1 MNRNTIAW
9 LFAVFSALV
18 FFGIAFSALDGL
30 VKGVLML
37 IVLGASGMAIKQL
50 TNLEGYYGLLVVR
63 GDAGLGLMKS
73 IARDHPKLCTGVVD
87 IALAIC
93 FGVPYS
99 FHAFGLRDKRAWLG
113 ALANLLFFSF
123 FFIAQV
129 GNGSLLFLCLGLVFG
144 LVGLGIGFIAQH
156 AWSVLTIPNTP
167 PGVTLLVPGVTVP
180 WEAIFSIIIIAIV
193 HELAHG
199 VLANIEKVKIKASGA
214 LLFGFLP
221 VGAFV
226 EPDEAALARKPLH
239 TKRRVLA
246 AGSIS
251 NIVFFFVF
259 LVLTIA
265 AGFAFNATV
274 DRVVVSSSN
283 SSLAVGAALTSFA
296 SAGEAEAFF
305 MQSAASGNAASL
317 IEVNGVVESVRFSEL
332 KVMGVRSDYP
342 SSHLFEEGNLI
353 LSVDGERVNGL
364 SGLKD
369 ALANKQEGDEVLV
382 GTAEG
387 ADLIV
392 LGPNAQM
399 GVTLSP
405 VMLFKLEDEPNNAL
419 AYAIASFVLVV
430 FSFAY
435 VLNFI
440 LATVNLL
447 PLFITDG
454 HRIIYEEL
462 KEAFGQRK
470 AERVSLALGIL
481 ALLLLALNAA
491 PWLWA

>member
-1 MNRNTIAW
+1 M
-9 LFAVFSALV
+9 
-18 FFGIAFSALDGL
+18 
-30 VKGVLML
+30 
-37 IVLGASGMAIKQL
+37 
-50 TNLEGYYGLLVVR
+50 
-63 GDAGLGLMKS
+63 
-73 IARDHPKLCTGVVD
+73 
-87 IALAIC
+87 
-93 FGVPYS
+93 
-99 FHAFGLRDKRAWLG
+99 
-113 ALANLLFFSF
+113 
-123 FFIAQV
+123 
-129 GNGSLLFLCLGLVFG
+129 
-144 LVGLGIGFIAQH
+144 GFIAQH

-193 HELAHG
+193 HEVAHG

-226 EPDEAALARKPLH
+226 EPDETVLARKPLH

-251 NIVFFFVF
+251 NIAFFFVF
-259 LVLTIA
+259 LALTLA

-283 SSLAVGAALTSFA
+283 SSLAIGAALTSFA
-296 SAGEAEAFF
+296 SSGEAEAFF
-305 MQSAASGNAASL
+305 MQSAASGNAAAL
-317 IEVNGVVESVRFSEL
+317 IEVNGIEESVRFSEL
-332 KVMGVRSDYP
+332 QVIGVRSDYP

-353 LSVDGERVNGL
+353 LSVDSERVSGL
-364 SGLKD
+364 NGLKD
-369 ALANKQEGDEVLV
+369 ALANKQEGDEVLI
-382 GTAEG
+382 GTVEG
-387 ADLIV
+387 VDLIT

-405 VMLFKLEDEPNNAL
+405 VMLFELEDEPNNAV

-462 KEAFGQRK
+462 KEAFGQEK
-470 AERVSLALGIL
+470 AERLSFALGVL
-481 ALLLLALNAA
+481 ALLLLAVNAA